1 MRKSLVLE
9 GPDNSGKST
18 LARALSAKFKMPI
31 IQAGPPPRR
40 LDHLKTCCEYQVSWM
55 MDRGCIFDR
64 VTPISHQ
71 CYHDVEP
78 FIKAY
83 LDEKILEMR
92 EYCWVIYCPAR
103 FDFTSEIYES
113 EQEKE
118 LVIRNESLVADKYS
132 FLMQRHVPDFVFLG
146 DTQKLI
152 DMMIG

>member
-1 MRKSLVLE
+1 
-9 GPDNSGKST
+9 
-18 LARALSAKFKMPI
+18 
-31 IQAGPPPRR
+31 
-40 LDHLKTCCEYQVSWM
+40 
-55 MDRGCIFDR
+55 
-64 VTPISHQ
+64 
-71 CYHDVEP
+71 
-78 FIKAY
+78 
-83 LDEKILEMR
+83 LEMR